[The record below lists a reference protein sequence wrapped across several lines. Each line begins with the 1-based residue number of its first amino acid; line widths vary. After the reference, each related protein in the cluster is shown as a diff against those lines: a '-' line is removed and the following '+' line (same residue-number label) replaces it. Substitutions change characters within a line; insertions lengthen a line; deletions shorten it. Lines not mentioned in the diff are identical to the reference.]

1 MSRLPDDVR
10 RLPPRVR
17 LAAALEALPE
27 TDRLVLSLRLLEGLS
42 SLETAGALR
51 ISVNE
56 VEKRMSAATA
66 RLTLELGAQ
75 PGERRAA

>member
-1 MSRLPDDVR
+1 MSHLPDDVR

-27 TDRLVLSLRLLEGLS
+27 ADRLVLALRLLEGLS

-56 VEKRMSAATA
+56 VEKRLSAATA

-75 PGERRAA
+75 PGHRRAA